1 LPHGPSDRAH
11 PRLYR
16 SVRGQSLEA
25 MSGFGELR
33 KFTDTRLGRMGRV
46 LDPLRT
52 GAESKSRNAA
62 ISRRIP
68 VCCPFGEE
76 AQAQHT
82 PRGFRTIQVYPKDVG
97 GICGHTRSVNRPT
110 LFKLTHQGR
119 REGDHDAPLF
129 AEPSVVGSAGH
140 RLPAKYLGW
149 SECARSRGFSG
160 LVVHGTLQDGRP
172 T

>member
-1 LPHGPSDRAH
+1 MAPAPEMVAGPLEPRQRAPVGSRVSPHPPVLSIER
-11 PRLYR
+11 
-16 SVRGQSLEA
+16 RG
-25 MSGFGELR
+25 
-33 KFTDTRLGRMGRV
+33 
-46 LDPLRT
+46 
-52 GAESKSRNAA
+52 AA
-62 ISRRIP
+62 TAR
-68 VCCPFGEE
+68 
-76 AQAQHT
+76 
-82 PRGFRTIQVYPKDVG
+82 FRTIQVYPKDVG

-129 AEPSVVGSAGH
+129 AKPPMVGSAGH

-160 LVVHGTLQDGRP
+160 LVVHGTPQDGRP

>member
-1 LPHGPSDRAH
+1 MAH
-11 PRLYR
+11 RTT
-16 SVRGQSLEA
+16 SARGAIPDLGGWPAQAVAVE
-25 MSGFGELR
+25 
-33 KFTDTRLGRMGRV
+33 TDPKPTLAR
-46 LDPLRT
+46 
-52 GAESKSRNAA
+52 SKSRSAA
-62 ISRRIP
+62 APWCALVCSRG
-68 VCCPFGEE
+68 VGS
-76 AQAQHT
+76 AS
-82 PRGFRTIQVYPKDVG
+82 PRFRTIQVCPKDVG

-129 AEPSVVGSAGH
+129 AKPPMVGSAGH

-160 LVVHGTLQDGRP
+160 LVVHGTPQDGRP